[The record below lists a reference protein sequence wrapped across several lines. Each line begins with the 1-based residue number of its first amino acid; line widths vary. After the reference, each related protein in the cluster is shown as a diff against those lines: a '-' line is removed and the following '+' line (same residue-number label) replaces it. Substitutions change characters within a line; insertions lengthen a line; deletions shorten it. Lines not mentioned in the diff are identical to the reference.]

1 MLWANFRYFCN
12 LSVLGRILVV
22 LEVLGLF
29 NDFRGNLVILVFYG
43 HFGHF
48 LLFQGSFDYLS
59 DFRGILVILQV
70 FWVYFI
76 SF

>member
-1 MLWANFRYFCN
+1 
-12 LSVLGRILVV
+12 LVV

-29 NDFRGNLVILVFYG
+29 NDFRGNLVILVFDG

-48 LLFQGSFDYLS
+48 LLFRIVLT
-59 DFRGILVILQV
+59 ILVILGYFGHFIG
-70 FWVYFI
+70 FWDFFFFL